1 MPNFCYNQ
9 KHDLLLKLTEKMF
22 NGFQSHKGSHTTRS
36 RLSGRSGSDLEVE
49 VRRLH
54 RLHLPSSLQRG
65 RRNSTIWAMDHRTQL
80 ATFCEKTFK
89 NIFFDKTKQNTKEH
103 NSEHSHRKDRPFVKR
118 IIPNFPC
125 ITH

>member
-1 MPNFCYNQ
+1 MPNFYHNQ

-22 NGFQSHKGSHTTRS
+22 NGFQSHKGSNTTRS
-36 RLSGRSGSDLEVE
+36 RLSGRSGPDLEAE

-80 ATFCEKTFK
+80 ATFC
-89 NIFFDKTKQNTKEH
+89 
-103 NSEHSHRKDRPFVKR
+103 
-118 IIPNFPC
+118 
-125 ITH
+125 